1 MLSAML
7 AIQAANKN
15 KHFPLLDLPPELVE
29 KVVAT
34 FGPADQAAKKA
45 ARATCTQLRS
55 AVNIAV
61 SSVKIGSDMEGQTLP
76 ASILPQIKSVTLNVS
91 NGQHMGMWT
100 AENLALLGVG
110 GAHPECRVAIEADAA
125 IIHLD
130 KLRKVLAESGML
142 PRVHSLNQ
150 MCWGVQGLPAK
161 FGRNVEVSAKL
172 KLVRLE
178 CVDSLIHNTLEHDNL
193 TALCF
198 APMLKKAWTRGLIQE
213 INRSAASTLRNL
225 TVNFRPFQEV
235 DMEPLVALDLPHLEH
250 LELRAQN
257 ENGFGPRQL
266 EPLAE
271 AKMPAL
277 KHLVVEM
284 TGSSKVAHLGEFLRP
299 LVGFP
304 TLESI
309 EIWVNDITSFAGLWG
324 VGKGNIF
331 LPNLGR
337 LAIRVSPRS
346 KHVEPCCFAAN
357 PVDKVVDAFAGL
369 TLDRLELHDIGL
381 PVGASASGIKQL
393 ALTNPC
399 WEDLKIAMSPTF
411 SPDLKVIRVCGQ
423 SARVMRTKV
432 LGNMMET
439 PTLEPG
445 WRIGSPSTASAMH
458 KVRSFVVLHDLEPSK
473 AP

>member
-7 AIQAANKN
+7 AIQAANKT

-34 FGPADQAAKKA
+34 LGPEDQVAKKA

-55 AVNIAV
+55 AVNAAV
-61 SSVKIGSDMEGQTLP
+61 SSVTIGSDMEGHTLP
-76 ASILPQIKSVTLNVS
+76 PSVLPQLRMVTLNVS

-100 AENLALLGVG
+100 AKKLALLGVG
-110 GAHPECRVAIEADAA
+110 GAHAGCSVAVEADSA

-142 PRVHSLNQ
+142 QRVCSLSQ
-150 MCWGVQGLPAK
+150 KCWGVQGHSAN
-161 FGRNVEVSAKL
+161 FGQNVEVSAKL

-178 CVDSLIHNTLEHDNL
+178 CVDLLIHNTLEHDNL

-198 APMLKKAWTRGLIQE
+198 APMLKKVWSRSLIQE
-213 INRSAASTLRNL
+213 INRKTSSSLRNL
-225 TVNFRPFQEV
+225 TVNFRPFEEV
-235 DMEPLVALDLPHLEH
+235 DLEPLVALDLPHLEH

-257 ENGFGPRQL
+257 EEGFGSRNL
-266 EPLAE
+266 EPLAQ
-271 AKMPAL
+271 AKMPSL
-277 KHLVVEM
+277 KHLTIEM
-284 TGSSKVAHLGEFLRP
+284 TGSLKVAHLGEFLRP

-309 EIWVNDITSFAGLWG
+309 DIWVNDIDSFAGLWG
-324 VGKGNIF
+324 VGKGNVF

-346 KHVEPCCFAAN
+346 KHAHHCCFAAK

-381 PVGASASGIKQL
+381 PMGASASGIKQL

-399 WEDLKIAMSPTF
+399 WEDLRIAMSPTF
-411 SPDLKVIRVCGQ
+411 SPDLKVIRVCGRN
-423 SARVMRTKV
+423 ARLMRTKV
-432 LGNMMET
+432 LGKMMET
-439 PTLEPG
+439 PPLEPG
-445 WRIGSPSTASAMH
+445 WRIGSPTTASAMH
-458 KVRSFVVLHDLEPSK
+458 KVRSFIVLHDLEK
-473 AP
+473 AN